1 MKTRRI
7 YDVSMSIRDGMV
19 SWFGDAPVK
28 VQRVKSM
35 SRGDRLNMTRLDM
48 SAHTGT
54 HMDAPVHFVDGA
66 GGIDTIS
73 PSLMVGPT
81 LVVEVRGVKMIGE
94 NDLKN
99 AHIPAGVHR
108 LILKTDNVDLLG
120 KAEFNESYSCLASDG
135 AKFLVD
141 MGIQLIGIDY
151 LSVAEFGKGDRVHRI
166 LLTQGVVIVKGLDL
180 RGVPAGM
187 YHMVAL
193 PLKISGADGAPARVV
208 LFSQ

>member
-7 YDVSMSIRDGMV
+7 YDISMSIRESMV
-19 SWFGDAPVK
+19 SWPGDAPVK

-35 SRGDRLNMTRLDM
+35 SKGDRLNLTRLEM

-54 HMDAPVHFVDGA
+54 HIDAPVHFVDGA

-81 LVVEVRGVKMIGE
+81 LVVDVPGVKMIGE
-94 NDLKN
+94 SELKN
-99 AHIPAGVHR
+99 AGIPAGVPR
-108 LILKTDNVDLLG
+108 LILKTDNVDLSG
-120 KAEFNESYSCLASDG
+120 RAEFSESYSYLAPDG
-135 AKFLVD
+135 ARFLAD
-141 MGIQLIGIDY
+141 MGVRLIGIDY
-151 LSVAEFGKGDRVHRI
+151 LSVAEFGKGDEVHRT
-166 LLTQGVVIVKGLDL
+166 LLTHGVVIVEGLDL

>member
-1 MKTRRI
+1 MKNRRI
-7 YDVSMSIRDGMV
+7 YDISMGVREGMIT
-19 SWFGDAPVK
+19 WPGDAPVK
-28 VQRVKSM
+28 IQRVKSM
-35 SRGDRLNMTRLDM
+35 SRGDRLNLSRLEM

-54 HMDAPVHFVDGA
+54 HMDAPIHFVDGA

-73 PSLMVGPT
+73 PTLMIGPA
-81 LVVEVRGVKMIGE
+81 LVVEMPGVKMIGE

-99 AHIPAGVHR
+99 AHIPPGVHR

-120 KAEFNESYSCLASDG
+120 KSVFNESYSCIAPDG
-135 AKFLVD
+135 ARSLVD
-141 MGIQLIGIDY
+141 MGVRLIGVDY
-151 LSVAEFGKGDRVHRI
+151 LSVAEFGRGDEVHRI
-166 LLTQGVVIVKGLDL
+166 FLTQGVVIVEGLDL

-193 PLKISGADGAPARVV
+193 PVKISGADGAPARVV